1 MLPVPFTCP
10 DCSKMPARHEPIP
23 ADPLPAA
30 VGIIAYLEEKSW
42 SKGDIKALGEYIIK
56 LCDGAAP
63 QRKEPSAHEAIL
75 SYFAALLNTD
85 PASLLASRQLD
96 QSFLRTLNGPMGA
109 MDLAD
114 KLSTDQVKVIS
125 RAILGIPNTTALFAD
140 HHHGGDAEIG
150 YQVINK
156 ICQSKGSYF
165 TIRELL
171 DVLKPG
177 GT

>member
-42 SKGDIKALGEYIIK
+42 SKEGIKELGKYIIE
-56 LCDGAAP
+56 LCDGKAP
-63 QRKEPSAHEAIL
+63 QKKEPSAHEAIL

-96 QSFLRTLNGPMGA
+96 QSFSQTLGSMGA
-109 MDLAD
+109 EYLAD
-114 KLSTDQVKVIS
+114 ELSTDQIKVIS
-125 RAILGIPNTTALFAD
+125 RAIHGISKTTALFAD
-140 HHHGGDAEIG
+140 HRHVGEAEIR

-156 ICQSKGSYF
+156 ICQSKGSKF
-165 TIRELL
+165 TIRQLL
-171 DVLKPG
+171 DVLKPRG
-177 GT
+177 A